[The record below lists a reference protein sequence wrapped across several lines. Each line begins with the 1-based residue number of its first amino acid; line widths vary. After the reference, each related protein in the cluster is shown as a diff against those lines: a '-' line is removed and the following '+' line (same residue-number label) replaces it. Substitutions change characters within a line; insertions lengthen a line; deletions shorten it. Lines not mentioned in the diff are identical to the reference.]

1 MLRHPAL
8 PENLREVVF
17 AQLADT
23 EGELAYARAVREII
37 WAWLE
42 DAGALREDGTVD
54 VVLLDDAT
62 RMRCLRYY
70 TLLCGYLPERPSKEV
85 VELLKELSYRFVAI
99 EAGRKGKADGLAPAT
114 MFCLLHLPTAKLAAG
129 PFSKELAE
137 EATDPR
143 VRIELIQCVAD
154 MYRVW
159 GDRLDVVDERTG
171 KAWTR
176 LDWTNYWVHVL
187 ENTTDPEALAML
199 AQALIKITWDR
210 RELVGARQMMKNLVV
225 LYAVHATGN
234 NQALIQP
241 LQFFLRSYSHSGAV
255 RQDVVREVFL
265 DAYIYTCELYH
276 EDSVH
281 QKPLSP
287 DALINCYLEWTDSS
301 RVIRTDSG
309 VNKADDAVQL
319 RLAIDIAYALLG
331 RRGPSEERHVITREA
346 DRRPLAL
353 MLPHLTFPEPE
364 DVDLYQICSLELLL
378 ENLVTDRYGPK
389 HKDAKNA
396 VAALKKRVQSKYKK
410 QLESLTREEW
420 RELVE
425 FRELFEF
432 LDTL

>member
-1 MLRHPAL
+1 
-8 PENLREVVF
+8 
-17 AQLADT
+17 
-23 EGELAYARAVREII
+23 
-37 WAWLE
+37 
-42 DAGALREDGTVD
+42 
-54 VVLLDDAT
+54 
-62 RMRCLRYY
+62 MRCLRYY
-70 TLLCGYLPERPSKEV
+70 TLLCGYLPEVSAVPVEGWASILNVIMAQRPSKEV

-287 DALINCYLEWTDSS
+287 DALINCYLDWTDSS
-301 RVIRTDSG
+301 RVIRTDS
-309 VNKADDAVQL
+309 
-319 RLAIDIAYALLG
+319 
-331 RRGPSEERHVITREA
+331 
-346 DRRPLAL
+346 
-353 MLPHLTFPEPE
+353 
-364 DVDLYQICSLELLL
+364 
-378 ENLVTDRYGPK
+378 
-389 HKDAKNA
+389 
-396 VAALKKRVQSKYKK
+396 
-410 QLESLTREEW
+410 
-420 RELVE
+420 
-425 FRELFEF
+425 
-432 LDTL
+432 DTV